1 MGVRRAMEMV
11 LTEANK
17 GQGSIY
23 TFGPLIHNKQV
34 IDLLESKGVT
44 SLKDIDE
51 FNEGTLVIRAHGIPP
66 DQRKALRETGLRL
79 IDATCPRVAR
89 VQSIIRYH
97 TKKGYTAIIVA
108 DRDHPEVIG
117 LLGMAMVGHM

>member
-1 MGVRRAMEMV
+1 MKVRLAKTAAFCMGVRRAMEMV

-17 GQGSIY
+17 GQGAIS

-34 IDLLESKGVT
+34 MELLESKGVT
-44 SLKDIDE
+44 SLEDIDE

-66 DQRKALRETGLRL
+66 DQRKALRESGLRL

-89 VQSIIRYH
+89 
-97 TKKGYTAIIVA
+97 
-108 DRDHPEVIG
+108 
-117 LLGMAMVGHM
+117 